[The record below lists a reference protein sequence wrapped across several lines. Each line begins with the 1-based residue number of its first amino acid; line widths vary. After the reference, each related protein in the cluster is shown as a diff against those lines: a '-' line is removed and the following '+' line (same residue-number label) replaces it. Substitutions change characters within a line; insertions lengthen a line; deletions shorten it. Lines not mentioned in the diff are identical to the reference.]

1 MHDLYNFMSDKKNSI
16 NLKTGGPW
24 RTRFAPSP
32 TGDMHLGNARTAV
45 LNRLLARQSQGTFL
59 VRLEDTDR
67 ERSSFAAEAS
77 ILDTLAWMGMEPD
90 EPVVRQSSRLD
101 LYRKACRNLVEAGLA
116 YPCFCTDQELEA
128 ERETARAENRA
139 PRYSGKCRTISREEA
154 QKRIQQGEPY
164 TIRFHVAS
172 NEPVTFT
179 DLLKGEMSIPTDAFG
194 DFVILRST
202 GWPSYNLAVVV
213 DDADMEINLVLRGED
228 HLTNTA
234 RQILLYRALDFTE
247 PHFAHHGLLL
257 NEDRKKLSKRHG
269 AKSVRQLRDE
279 HIHPMG
285 LVHYLAS
292 LAGGVK
298 TKKIVE
304 NADDLAGQFNPFSL
318 GRGGVVFSEAELESL
333 SQAYWHGLAPEAI
346 LAEAGPFL
354 ARVQGWKELEDVR
367 RCDLIAAVQ
376 DNMSSAADLP
386 DLLCFFLRPEVT
398 YSLEALSGLRSPE
411 AAPVIT
417 ALNEILQNIDTDP
430 ELPIPSDIRAGLFK
444 ELSTRS
450 EAKGKQLYH
459 PLRHI
464 LTGTDQGPEL
474 KTLIEHLPLQWVRE
488 RTSAAL
494 EINGR

>member
-1 MHDLYNFMSDKKNSI
+1 MSDKKKRA

-32 TGDMHLGNARTAV
+32 TGHMHLGNARTAI
-45 LNRLLARQSQGTFL
+45 LNRLLAEQSGGTFL

-67 ERSSFAAEAS
+67 ERSTFKAEAS
-77 ILDTLAWMGMEPD
+77 ILDTLVWLGMEPD
-90 EPVVRQSSRLD
+90 EPVMRQSSRLD
-101 LYRKACRNLVEAGLA
+101 LYQKTCEKLLEAGRA
-116 YPCFCTDQELEA
+116 YPCFCTEQELET

-139 PRYSGKCRTISREEA
+139 PRYLGKCHTISREDA
-154 QKRIQQGEPY
+154 RRRMQDKEPY

-172 NEPVTFT
+172 DEPVTFT
-179 DLLKGEMSIPTDAFG
+179 DLLKGEISIPTDAFG

-213 DDADMEINLVLRGED
+213 DDADMDINLVLRGED
-228 HLTNTA
+228 HLSNTA
-234 RQILLYRALDFTE
+234 RQILLYRALDLTE

-257 NEDRKKLSKRHG
+257 SEDRKKLSKRHG

-298 TKKIVE
+298 TKKIAE
-304 NADDLAGQFNPFSL
+304 NAEELAEQFNPFSL
-318 GRGGVVFSEAELESL
+318 GRGGVVFSEPELQNL

-346 LAEAGPFL
+346 LAEATPFL
-354 ARVQGWKELEDVR
+354 SRIKGWKELDEKHKST
-367 RCDLIAAVQ
+367 LIAAVQ
-376 DNMSSAADLP
+376 ENMSSAADLP
-386 DLLCFFLRPEVT
+386 DLLRFFLRPEVT
-398 YSLEALSGLRSPE
+398 YSLEALNGLRSPE
-411 AAPVIT
+411 AAPIIT
-417 ALNEILQNIDTDP
+417 ALDEILQSIDTDP

-474 KTLIEHLPLQWVRE
+474 KVLVALLPLQWMRKRAEDALDVSTPSKG
-488 RTSAAL
+488 RTP
-494 EINGR
+494 